1 MRIKGKIKKIYFSS
15 ANNYAAILIEDENG
29 LQHRA
34 AGTVANPVVGLNII
48 AEGSMEN
55 SKYGEQLHIQNSTVM
70 QDTSAEGMAA
80 YLSSGFIK
88 GIGPK
93 RARLIVDR
101 FGDET
106 EKIIIN
112 TPEKLSEIPGITP
125 EKAKGISEMYQEN
138 MVYLQII
145 KLLGDD
151 TTVYQ
156 VRTIFEKYG
165 KDSVQKLKENPYVVI
180 YDLDGF
186 GFKKADI
193 LAAAM
198 GIKGN
203 DSRRIGAA
211 ITYTLKTLATE
222 GHCFCR
228 LDSLE
233 ANMRNLIEDIDTEK
247 LADVLTEE
255 IRTGHLVLEEDKIY
269 IRSLWYYENETAKK
283 IAILLNSQKIKK
295 ISETHVHTVITQ
307 LEKKTGFA
315 LEERQKTAIASTAN
329 NRMCVITGGPGTGK
343 TTIVQGIIRV
353 WNDEK
358 NTYLVAPTGRAA
370 KRMADV
376 TGMPASTIHRM
387 LLEYKLHPDH
397 FSIGKSIIIAD
408 EASMLDIRLAYELLR
423 FVVDMNASLV
433 LIGDIYQLPPIGPGN
448 FFRDIVQSPC
458 VPTITLELSY
468 RQSGKIAVNAKKINT
483 GHSLNSFIYDD
494 TFQFISAS
502 KEKAQEEVI
511 KAYKILLEKY
521 KPEEICCITPIRKDT
536 KNKKRLT
543 SSNALNVVLRD
554 IANPITSQTKTLP
567 GSFFRTG
574 DRVMQTVNN
583 TGKWVMNGDCGTI
596 CKANED
602 DNCFLVA
609 MDDGRMVEYTP
620 TETTQLVLAYATTV
634 HKAQGSE
641 YEAVIL
647 LQNLEHYKMLQRTLL
662 YTGVTRA
669 KKQVI
674 LIGEEKAINIAVRTI
689 PDTTRNN
696 SSETDGHGNPQ
707 KNSTDASFESSE
719 KDLHDKD
726 DSEKIDPLEFE
737 LSEKDV
743 RLLLDEIALCKVD
756 AESENLENDK
766 TNQVDNSSDEICK
779 KYPSATCYNTTLSA
793 DLSGCDNDY
802 QAIIEEIQG
811 GITHLAKQFERMFRN
826 NRGDTVYR
834 ESGRISPKRLIRGT
848 KTSRVFTKRIDP
860 KNKGNIAVELVV
872 DVSGSM
878 SCGNRMSVARKAVI
892 GLAEVFEKVHIPC
905 KVLAFTADKKGY
917 TAYHYHILNW
927 HNNRASRKQLLLLHP
942 QNNNFDGFSIRC
954 AGAEIAKRPEQH
966 KLIIVISD
974 GQPICHSYSSVS
986 NGVADTTRAIQEAS
1000 KNATVIG
1007 VAIAADIDVLHSMY
1021 GRNFVY
1027 VEHIDDMFDQIGQVI
1042 KKEVASW

>member
-1 MRIKGKIKKIYFSS
+1 MQENVNITLLIFWQTKAKKREEIMKTQQPSYWGVFKSNLERISAGITGQSFQIVDIRPEENELGYTQKGNRIHLAYSHPLMDS
-15 ANNYAAILIEDENG
+15 LDEP
-29 LQHRA
+29 HK
-34 AGTVANPVVGLNII
+34 
-48 AEGSMEN
+48 M
-55 SKYGEQLHIQNSTVM
+55 M
-70 QDTSAEGMAA
+70 
-80 YLSSGFIK
+80 FIK
-88 GIGPK
+88 GVFGHELMHQLNTDFDAVYRQANRLPKLEAKIFMDIFNIMEDPAIEFWASSFFGGHLLRAVHFMTMHLYKEAFPLEKSSTPFTQFVNAYIQYGDGGLLVGKFTFPQAEESFFKALPLFDKAIEEPSGTKRIRYAKQVFDLTKPLWVEELKDAEAFERMMQEIEKMLENIGKNTNGNGGSPSGK
-93 RARLIVDR
+93 
-101 FGDET
+101 
-106 EKIIIN
+106 
-112 TPEKLSEIPGITP
+112 TPESKDNSSESSDIDSASQKKQARRMKTAQKVKRELSE
-125 EKAKGISEMYQEN
+125 
-138 MVYLQII
+138 
-145 KLLGDD
+145 
-151 TTVYQ
+151 
-156 VRTIFEKYG
+156 R
-165 KDSVQKLKENPYVVI
+165 
-180 YDLDGF
+180 
-186 GFKKADI
+186 
-193 LAAAM
+193 
-198 GIKGN
+198 
-203 DSRRIGAA
+203 
-211 ITYTLKTLATE
+211 
-222 GHCFCR
+222 
-228 LDSLE
+228 
-233 ANMRNLIEDIDTEK
+233 
-247 LADVLTEE
+247 ADV
-255 IRTGHLVLEEDKIY
+255 K
-269 IRSLWYYENETAKK
+269 
-283 IAILLNSQKIKK
+283 Q
-295 ISETHVHTVITQ
+295 
-307 LEKKTGFA
+307 
-315 LEERQKTAIASTAN
+315 
-329 NRMCVITGGPGTGK
+329 
-343 TTIVQGIIRV
+343 
-353 WNDEK
+353 
-358 NTYLVAPTGRAA
+358 
-370 KRMADV
+370 
-376 TGMPASTIHRM
+376 
-387 LLEYKLHPDH
+387 
-397 FSIGKSIIIAD
+397 GKSG
-408 EASMLDIRLAYELLR
+408 LD
-423 FVVDMNASLV
+423 
-433 LIGDIYQLPPIGPGN
+433 
-448 FFRDIVQSPC
+448 
-458 VPTITLELSY
+458 
-468 RQSGKIAVNAKKINT
+468 
-483 GHSLNSFIYDD
+483 
-494 TFQFISAS
+494 
-502 KEKAQEEVI
+502 
-511 KAYKILLEKY
+511 
-521 KPEEICCITPIRKDT
+521 
-536 KNKKRLT
+536 
-543 SSNALNVVLRD
+543 
-554 IANPITSQTKTLP
+554 
-567 GSFFRTG
+567 
-574 DRVMQTVNN
+574 
-583 TGKWVMNGDCGTI
+583 
-596 CKANED
+596 
-602 DNCFLVA
+602 
-609 MDDGRMVEYTP
+609 
-620 TETTQLVLAYATTV
+620 
-634 HKAQGSE
+634 
-641 YEAVIL
+641 
-647 LQNLEHYKMLQRTLL
+647 
-662 YTGVTRA
+662 
-669 KKQVI
+669 
-674 LIGEEKAINIAVRTI
+674 
-689 PDTTRNN
+689 N